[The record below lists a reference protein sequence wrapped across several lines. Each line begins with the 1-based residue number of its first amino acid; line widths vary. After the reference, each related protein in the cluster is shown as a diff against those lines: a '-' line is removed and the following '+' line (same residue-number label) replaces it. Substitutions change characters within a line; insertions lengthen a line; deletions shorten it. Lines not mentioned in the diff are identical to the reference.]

1 MGGNGVLSFSSV
13 SQNWFLGGEGAGR
26 LRKFQRREQPIQRKN
41 YTMQQEPWRRPKI
54 GLGWWR
60 VRHTHTRKI
69 RCLFWLWHLSRG
81 VILVRT
87 FSGRGKEVAQNRTP
101 SFNTHTLS
109 SLLSIDFR
117 FSFWGTEWRERD
129 RNLERAHHFPQC
141 FQMTER
147 KTYFLVV
154 RFVRRF

>member
-109 SLLSIDFR
+109 SLSIFDFLSEELSGESEIEIWNVLTIFPNV
-117 FSFWGTEWRERD
+117 FKWRKEK
-129 RNLERAHHFPQC
+129 L
-141 FQMTER
+141 TS
-147 KTYFLVV
+147 LL
-154 RFVRRF
+154 